1 MSRGLALLTTTA
13 SFVLGLPLFLPA
25 AEPTPM
31 TLEIKDYFAFP
42 ITGKLDGTG
51 QTDGML
57 ARINSLRD
65 EPGGRNRFFIN
76 DLNGPVYILDKATK
90 KLTTYLD
97 FNGRDGRP
105 GIFHKLA
112 FEVGFANGVV
122 ALQFDPDYT
131 RNGRF
136 YTIHIEDPALP
147 GSSLPDNANT
157 PGLNVTGYEVTPAI
171 RTPGPIQ
178 RDGVLIEW
186 TDTKTSNATFE
197 GVAREMLRVQ
207 LNTRIHPLGDVTFNP
222 AARRGDSDWRV
233 LYVACGDGGAGE
245 SSRPDTRSNPQR
257 LDTLVGKI
265 LRIIPEPA
273 DRQSTS
279 TLSDNGRY
287 RIPNDNPFV
296 AKPGARKEIW
306 AYGLRN
312 PHRLTW
318 GSDPASP
325 SSARL
330 IANSI
335 GLRTWETVNI
345 IHKGA
350 NYGYS
355 LREGNEMLQLDN
367 KTTKL
372 PEVDKVP
379 LQISDTVSDGVMTP
393 TYPVIQYPHL
403 PGGGDAVGSG
413 YLYRGKAI
421 PALRGKYVF
430 TDISTGRLW
439 YADYKDMLA
448 ADDGNPATLAAMHE
462 LNVRWD
468 DPNDTPDAGKRVY
481 PTMYPIAEAAYHF
494 RGGKDPNLP
503 GRATVSG
510 EGRADAHVAM
520 DAAGELYIFS
530 KTDGILRV
538 VVGQ

>member
-1 MSRGLALLTTTA
+1 M
-13 SFVLGLPLFLPA
+13 
-25 AEPTPM
+25 
-31 TLEIKDYFAFP
+31 
-42 ITGKLDGTG
+42 
-51 QTDGML
+51 
-57 ARINSLRD
+57 
-65 EPGGRNRFFIN
+65 
-76 DLNGPVYILDKATK
+76 
-90 KLTTYLD
+90 
-97 FNGRDGRP
+97 
-105 GIFHKLA
+105 
-112 FEVGFANGVV
+112 
-122 ALQFDPDYT
+122 
-131 RNGRF
+131 
-136 YTIHIEDPALP
+136 
-147 GSSLPDNANT
+147 
-157 PGLNVTGYEVTPAI
+157 
-171 RTPGPIQ
+171 
-178 RDGVLIEW
+178 LIEW

-197 GVAREMLRVQ
+197 GAAREMLRVQ

-273 DRQSTS
+273 ERQSTS

-296 AKPGARKEIW
+296 SKPGARKEIW

-355 LREGNEMLQLDN
+355 LREGNEMLQSDN

-439 YADYKDMLA
+439 YADYKEMLA

-462 LNVRWD
+462 LQHRAGTIPTTRPMPAHASTRRCIRSRRRRITSV
-468 DPNDTPDAGKRVY
+468 AGKIRTCRAGPPCRATAARTRTSPWTRQASSISSAR
-481 PTMYPIAEAAYHF
+481 PTACSASSSLSNTPLLFVHQSLTRNGCTKNRTRLLKDASRLRLNSIMERSNATKEAAA
-494 RGGKDPNLP
+494 L
-503 GRATVSG
+503 
-510 EGRADAHVAM
+510 
-520 DAAGELYIFS
+520 
-530 KTDGILRV
+530 
-538 VVGQ
+538 